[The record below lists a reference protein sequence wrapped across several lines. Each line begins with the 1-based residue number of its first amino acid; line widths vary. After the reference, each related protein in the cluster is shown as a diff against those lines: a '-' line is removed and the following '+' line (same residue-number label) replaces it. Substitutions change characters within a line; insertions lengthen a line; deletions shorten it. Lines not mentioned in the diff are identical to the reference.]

1 MTTRRVIH
9 AVAGQGAAGAG
20 WLPRLGLAVVALVC
34 LTLAGCASLPSF
46 QPQPETHAMPVAAAA
61 RTQLARIARADEPE
75 TPGLSGF
82 RLMAQGP
89 TAFNARLALMRHAQN
104 TIDAQYYVLNRDLT
118 GLIFLRELRAAAA
131 RGVRVRLLVDGL
143 YAPVSEDLYAALAVQ
158 PNFEVRE
165 FNPLPARAGPLP
177 WRLMLSLHDLRHINR
192 RMHNKLLV
200 ADNSLAITGGRNVAD
215 EYFMLSE
222 SSNFVDIDMLVSGQ
236 AVGELSATFDDY
248 WNSAQ
253 VRPMA
258 VLQPAPAPQDAAR
271 LLDAV
276 FAPLPQSIAEPSVD
290 VLGQPTVQAQ
300 LERGWLDQIWGDARV
315 LADFPGKITLDDPEA
330 SFADSVT
337 QRTVAQIQGAR
348 SEVFIVSPYFVPGPH
363 GLALIQDAQRRGV
376 QTVVMTNALN
386 ATDETLAYSGYSR
399 YREPMLKSGVRLY
412 ELGANLITRD
422 RRLGDF
428 KMSSARLHAKVAVV
442 DRRRMFIGSMN
453 FDGRSAWLNTE
464 VGLIVESTELA
475 AQFRQLIDEFS
486 PGTYEL
492 RLDPAKGVMS
502 WVERDIDGA
511 ETVQYDE
518 PGWSALHRFRD
529 WLILQ
534 MVPEEML

>member
-1 MTTRRVIH
+1 
-9 AVAGQGAAGAG
+9 
-20 WLPRLGLAVVALVC
+20 
-34 LTLAGCASLPSF
+34 
-46 QPQPETHAMPVAAAA
+46 MPVAAAA

-300 LERGWLDQIWGDARV
+300 LERGWLDQI
-315 LADFPGKITLDDPEA
+315 
-330 SFADSVT
+330 
-337 QRTVAQIQGAR
+337 
-348 SEVFIVSPYFVPGPH
+348 
-363 GLALIQDAQRRGV
+363 
-376 QTVVMTNALN
+376 
-386 ATDETLAYSGYSR
+386 
-399 YREPMLKSGVRLY
+399 
-412 ELGANLITRD
+412 
-422 RRLGDF
+422 
-428 KMSSARLHAKVAVV
+428 
-442 DRRRMFIGSMN
+442 
-453 FDGRSAWLNTE
+453 
-464 VGLIVESTELA
+464 
-475 AQFRQLIDEFS
+475 
-486 PGTYEL
+486 
-492 RLDPAKGVMS
+492 
-502 WVERDIDGA
+502 
-511 ETVQYDE
+511 
-518 PGWSALHRFRD
+518 
-529 WLILQ
+529 
-534 MVPEEML
+534 